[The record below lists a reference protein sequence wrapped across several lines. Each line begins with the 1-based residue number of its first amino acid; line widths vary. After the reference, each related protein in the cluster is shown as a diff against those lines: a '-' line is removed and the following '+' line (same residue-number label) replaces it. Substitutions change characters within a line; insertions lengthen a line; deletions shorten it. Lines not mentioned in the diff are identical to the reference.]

1 MSRNDYSSGMV
12 ELHIPAKAE
21 YIQLV
26 RTVIGEVA
34 SINPNLNLGRIADLR
49 LAVSEA
55 VTNAYREHTRQNIE
69 DQIVIRCDLS
79 KGKIEIEIND
89 QGAGFDPDQI
99 PSLPDS
105 EDPNRLNHESGV
117 GFSLIQELSDET
129 VVEVGEE
136 GTKVRLIF
144 NLNEA

>member
-1 MSRNDYSSGMV
+1 MV
-12 ELHIPAKAE
+12 ELRIPAKAE

-79 KGKIEIEIND
+79 KGKIEIEIKNKENIISKQD
-89 QGAGFDPDQI
+89 Y
-99 PSLPDS
+99 
-105 EDPNRLNHESGV
+105 N
-117 GFSLIQELSDET
+117 
-129 VVEVGEE
+129 
-136 GTKVRLIF
+136 
-144 NLNEA
+144 NEIKNYA

>member
-1 MSRNDYSSGMV
+1 MV
-12 ELHIPAKAE
+12 ELRIPAQAE

-89 QGAGFDPDQI
+89 QGSGFNPDQI
-99 PSLPDS
+99 PSLPNP

-129 VVEVGEE
+129 VVEVGEH

-144 NLNEA
+144 NLNDA

>member
-1 MSRNDYSSGMV
+1 MSRSDYSSGMV
-12 ELHIPAKAE
+12 ELRIPAKAE

-89 QGAGFDPDQI
+89 QGSGFNPDQI
-99 PSLPDS
+99 PSLPNP

-129 VVEVGEE
+129 VVEVGEH

-144 NLNEA
+144 NLNDA

>member
-12 ELHIPAKAE
+12 ELRIPAKAE

-69 DQIVIRCDLS
+69 DQIFGS
-79 KGKIEIEIND
+79 KSWPTAPPKWS
-89 QGAGFDPDQI
+89 QGPKKPQ
-99 PSLPDS
+99 
-105 EDPNRLNHESGV
+105 
-117 GFSLIQELSDET
+117 
-129 VVEVGEE
+129 
-136 GTKVRLIF
+136 K
-144 NLNEA
+144 

>member
-1 MSRNDYSSGMV
+1 MNRKDYSSGMV
-12 ELHIPAKAE
+12 ELRIPAQAE

-89 QGAGFDPDQI
+89 QGSGFNPDQI
-99 PSLPDS
+99 PSLPNP

-129 VVEVGEE
+129 VVEVGEH

-144 NLNEA
+144 NLNDA

>member
-12 ELHIPAKAE
+12 ELRIPAKAE

-69 DQIVIRCDLS
+69 DQIVIRCDLTE
-79 KGKIEIEIND
+79 GKIEIEIND
-89 QGAGFDPDQI
+89 QGAGFNPDQI

-105 EDPNRLNHESGV
+105 KDPNRLNYESGV

-129 VVEVGEE
+129 VVEVGKN

-144 NLNEA
+144 NLNDT

>member
-12 ELHIPAKAE
+12 ELRIPAKAE

-69 DQIVIRCDLS
+69 DQIVIRCDLTE
-79 KGKIEIEIND
+79 GKIEIEINVER
-89 QGAGFDPDQI
+89 QKKLHCN
-99 PSLPDS
+99 SKSSVVKLKVS
-105 EDPNRLNHESGV
+105 E
-117 GFSLIQELSDET
+117 
-129 VVEVGEE
+129 
-136 GTKVRLIF
+136 
-144 NLNEA
+144 